1 MKLKESFQQNEMAN
15 CFSTRDFFSLSVSS
29 SRINGNHVIDIHAW
43 ELLNGGS
50 RLYHDWKK

>member
-15 CFSTRDFFSLSVSS
+15 CFSTRDFFSLSVSL

>member
-1 MKLKESFQQNEMAN
+1 MRWQIVSPLEI
-15 CFSTRDFFSLSVSS
+15 FFSLSVSL

-50 RLYHDWKK
+50 RLCHDWKK